1 MQTRWKLLRQDDNGR
16 QFVIDE
22 FASEAEARREL
33 QKFESLHH
41 KQTYWLEELA
51 ANSQLPTPDSQLKLM
66 IVAGEASGDKHG
78 AKLAAAL
85 QALRPDIQFEFF
97 GAGGDEM
104 RSAEVETLVDARE
117 VAIMGALEVAKA
129 LPKFLRVFRRLR
141 EAANE
146 QKPDLVVLIDW
157 PEFNLRLAKRLR
169 QDGHRVVYYISPQIW
184 AWRSYRIRGIR
195 RDVER
200 MLVILPFEKDY
211 YCQRGVEVEYVGH
224 PLLDSV
230 RVTANREEFCSQH
243 NLDPAKPI
251 VAFLPGSR
259 HSELKY
265 ILPPLLETAAQLGQ
279 SHPHFQLILPL
290 ARTFHREE
298 IGAETLP
305 LSNLTLIE
313 HDTYNAVASA
323 DLAVVASG
331 TATLET
337 AIIGTPLIVVYRAS
351 ALNWR
356 IFWPLINT
364 EFVGMPNLIAGKEIA
379 PELLQDDL
387 NAERLSNEIVAYL
400 GDPVRLAKARNDLA
414 EVRDKLGEANASE
427 RAAKQILSLLEKRAG
442 KNTEQTE

>member
-1 MQTRWKLLRQDDNGR
+1 MRQDDNGQ
-16 QFVIDE
+16 QFVIGE

-33 QKFESLHH
+33 EKFESLHH
-41 KQTYWLEELA
+41 KQTYWLE
-51 ANSQLPTPDSQLKLM
+51 KLQTQPGKSAIRNPQSAIKVM

-85 QALRPDIQFEFF
+85 KSLRPDLSFEFF

-104 RSAEVETLVDARE
+104 RAAGVETLVDARE

-141 EAANE
+141 EAAKNL
-146 QKPDLVVLIDW
+146 KPDLVVLIDW

-195 RDVER
+195 RDVEK
-200 MLVILPFEKDY
+200 MLVILPFEQDY
-211 YCQRGVEVEYVGH
+211 YRQRGIEVEYVGH

-230 RVTANREEFCSQH
+230 RVTSTREAFCAAH
-243 NLDPAKPI
+243 KLDSAKPI
-251 VAFLPGSR
+251 VALLPGSR

-265 ILPPLLETAAQLGQ
+265 ILPPMLETAAKLQQ
-279 SHPHFQLILPL
+279 TNPHIQLILPL
-290 ARTFHREE
+290 ARTFNREE
-298 IGAETLP
+298 ITAETAP

-313 HDTYNAVASA
+313 HDTYNAIASA

-337 AIIGTPLIVVYRAS
+337 AIIGTPLIIVYRAS

-364 EFVGMPNLIAGKEIA
+364 EFVGMPNLIAGREIA

-387 NAERLSNEIVAYL
+387 NADRLSKETVAYL
-400 GDPVRLAKARNDLA
+400 NTPARLAQARSELA
-414 EVRDKLGEANASE
+414 KVRDKLGEANASE
-427 RAAKQILSLLEKRAG
+427 RAAKQILAMLKL
-442 KNTEQTE
+442 